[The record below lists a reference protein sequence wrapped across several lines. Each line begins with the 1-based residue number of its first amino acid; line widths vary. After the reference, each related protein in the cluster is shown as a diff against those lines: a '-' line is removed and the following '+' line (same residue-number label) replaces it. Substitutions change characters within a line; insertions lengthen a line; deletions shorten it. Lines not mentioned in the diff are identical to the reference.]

1 MTRRT
6 LFRALVL
13 TPPQGQPMRLEYY
26 LLTDPAQFDGG
37 CLEVYGAEIL
47 LYRPDRKSPEI
58 ARARGLTPIGS
69 RILSILQ
76 SLCDG
81 AVTPVGMKDVME
93 ELLIKG

>member
-6 LFRALVL
+6 LYRTLAV

-26 LLTDPAQFDGG
+26 LLTDPARFDGG
-37 CLEVYGAEIL
+37 SMEVYGAEIL
-47 LYRPDRKSPEI
+47 LYRPDRKMPEI
-58 ARARGLTPIGS
+58 ARARGITPIGS

-81 AVTPVGMKDVME
+81 AVTPVALKEVME